1 MESVCLPEKSLRSRS
16 GGCKIIKIFHFPCNE
31 TPIRDTNE
39 QKGGK
44 AHIDSMEQ
52 IYLSHAKTVYAFL
65 LTKTQN
71 PDLAE
76 ELTQETFY
84 QAVKSIHKFKEQSS
98 VSTWLCGIARNVWFD
113 HLRKQKGRADFEEAE
128 ELAVPSAEE
137 EVFCSWDQLSVMK
150 LLHHLE
156 DPMREVMYLR
166 LTGSLTFGQ
175 IGEIMGKSENWA
187 RVTFYRGKE
196 RIVKE
201 AKENET
207 EHTL

>member
-1 MESVCLPEKSLRSRS
+1 M
-16 GGCKIIKIFHFPCNE
+16 
-31 TPIRDTNE
+31 
-39 QKGGK
+39 
-44 AHIDSMEQ
+44 DSMEQ

-84 QAVKSIHKFKEQSS
+84 QAVKSIHKFKEQSR

-156 DPMREVMYLR
+156 EPMREVMYLR

>member
-1 MESVCLPEKSLRSRS
+1 M
-16 GGCKIIKIFHFPCNE
+16 
-31 TPIRDTNE
+31 
-39 QKGGK
+39 
-44 AHIDSMEQ
+44 DSMEQ

-84 QAVKSIHKFKEQSS
+84 QAVKSIHKFK
-98 VSTWLCGIARNVWFD
+98 
-113 HLRKQKGRADFEEAE
+113 
-128 ELAVPSAEE
+128 EE

>member
-1 MESVCLPEKSLRSRS
+1 ME
-16 GGCKIIKIFHFPCNE
+16 N
-31 TPIRDTNE
+31 
-39 QKGGK
+39 
-44 AHIDSMEQ
+44 
-52 IYLSHAKTVYAFL
+52 AKER
-65 LTKTQN
+65 
-71 PDLAE
+71 LA
-76 ELTQETFY
+76 
-84 QAVKSIHKFKEQSS
+84 QAVK
-98 VSTWLCGIARNVWFD
+98 
-113 HLRKQKGRADFEEAE
+113 EAE
-128 ELAVPSAEE
+128 EIAVPSAEE

>member
-1 MESVCLPEKSLRSRS
+1 M
-16 GGCKIIKIFHFPCNE
+16 
-31 TPIRDTNE
+31 
-39 QKGGK
+39 
-44 AHIDSMEQ
+44 DSMEQ

-84 QAVKSIHKFKEQSS
+84 QAVKSIHKFKEQSR

-128 ELAVPSAEE
+128 EIAVPSAEE

-166 LTGSLTFGQ
+166 LTGSLTFDQ